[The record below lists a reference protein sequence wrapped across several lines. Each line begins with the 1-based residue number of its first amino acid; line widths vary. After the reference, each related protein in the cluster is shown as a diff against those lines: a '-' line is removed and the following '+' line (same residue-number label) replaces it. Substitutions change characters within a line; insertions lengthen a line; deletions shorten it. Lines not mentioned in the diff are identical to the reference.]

1 MVGLKIYKFK
11 DKESYENLKPMLNG
25 WCFFRT
31 ENDIHY
37 VKAPTNKTITDLV
50 GMSILIEVI

>member
-1 MVGLKIYKFK
+1 MVGLKVYKFK

-50 GMSILIEVI
+50 GMGILIEL